1 MTDFMKKPPLLS
13 MACLGMMAVSSLQAA
28 VLAEWTFNDNSSLAN
43 ALSSSNV
50 DAGVSTVS
58 GLQMNSSGGFGFEFA
73 GLNNVPNSV
82 NDGYG
87 FGGAGG
93 EQVMFTHRA
102 DYFDNAAV
110 GGGPN
115 EKPDANSYTSWG
127 PGDSG
132 GIPQGTTAG
141 LGDGNAPV
149 SFTVSAGA
157 QDVRID
163 SLTTTIAALNPGA
176 ALIVGFQEAGA
187 AAGPT
192 VTLNAGSSWTGTSL
206 LASPVVIGAGQTKTF
221 TFNLN
226 SGSLNS
232 NHNIDGFALNGEVI
246 PEPSVGILIGL
257 AAIALIRRKR

>member
-1 MTDFMKKPPLLS
+1 MKQTLPLS
-13 MACLGMMAVSSLQAA
+13 VACLGVMAMSSLQAA

-50 DAGVSTVS
+50 DAGVSSVS
-58 GLQMNSSGGFGFEFA
+58 GLQMNSSGGFGFDFA

-115 EKPDANSYTSWG
+115 EKPNANSYTSWG

-192 VTLNAGSSWTGTSL
+192 VTLNGGSGWTGTSL
-206 LASPVVIGAGQTKTF
+206 LISPVVIGAGQTKTF

-232 NHNIDGFALNGEVI
+232 NHNINEFALNGEVI
-246 PEPSVGILIGL
+246 PEPTTGILLGLTGL
-257 AAIALIRRKR
+257 ALALRRRR